1 MEFFRDTNIDFL
13 GKKWYFLTFS
23 LIFSIA
29 GLLSMAFWHGIPLGV
44 DFRGG
49 TLVYV
54 KYAHTPDPSSIHH
67 EIERAGL
74 KNARVQR
81 FGQPSNNEVLIAL
94 DIQETSEQALDKG
107 KTQIIQALESDATPG
122 KQDLNNS
129 SSLTIANYLLEKD
142 PLQLGVRR
150 RRQPALHLDREGD
163 RRLSRQDQERR
174 AQLD

>member
-23 LIFSIA
+23 LIFSVA
-29 GLLSMAFWHGIPLGV
+29 GLLSMAFWHGVPLGV

-54 KYAHTPDPSSIHH
+54 KYAHTPDASAIHS

-81 FGQPSNNEVLIAL
+81 IGQAANNEVLIAL

-107 KTQIIQALESDATPG
+107 KNQIIQALESNATAG
-122 KQDLNNS
+122 K
-129 SSLTIANYLLEKD
+129 
-142 PLQLGVRR
+142 
-150 RRQPALHLDREGD
+150 
-163 RRLSRQDQERR
+163 
-174 AQLD
+174 